1 MKISEYFE
9 LVQKKIRNYEFTI
22 LKINKHPNGELS
34 VFLEAINYMMWE
46 WCDDHKDQRTH
57 IFDYI
62 LVPND
67 TDFDFK
73 SISFKDFLLFLT
85 KEKSKKIELIY
96 VD

>member
-1 MKISEYFE
+1 MDLSEYFE
-9 LVQKKIRNYEFTI
+9 LVQEKIKNNDFIIFE
-22 LKINKHPNGELS
+22 INNRPKGEIYL
-34 VFLEAINYMMWE
+34 FLESINYMMYE

-62 LVPND
+62 LIPND
-67 TDFDFK
+67 IDFDFK

-96 VD
+96 IN